1 MNNIIILRILYV
13 FGELALLCSISFMYV
28 LTVFQYILFFILT
41 YNKIKSS
48 GVQFS
53 EF

>member
-1 MNNIIILRILYV
+1 MNNLIVSGILDVLR
-13 FGELALLCSISFMYV
+13 ELAFLYDISLMYV

-41 YNKIKSS
+41 YNKIKSF